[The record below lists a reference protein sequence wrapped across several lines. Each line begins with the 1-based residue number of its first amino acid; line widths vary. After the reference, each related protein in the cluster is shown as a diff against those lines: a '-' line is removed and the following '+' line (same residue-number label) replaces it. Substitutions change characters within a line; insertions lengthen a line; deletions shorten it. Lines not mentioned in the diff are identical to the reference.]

1 MKIFGVG
8 TDIIRVSRIKNML
21 RKKKLIIR
29 LFNQQEILN
38 CKKKVNF
45 LNCFAK
51 RFAAKEAFSK
61 AFGTG
66 IANGIQFNEI
76 IV

>member
-38 CKKKVNF
+38 CKKKVNS
-45 LNCFAK
+45 
-51 RFAAKEAFSK
+51 R
-61 AFGTG
+61 
-66 IANGIQFNEI
+66 
-76 IV
+76 